1 MGSVFTLWPYA
12 ERIEGGLNL
21 VYRFHQRMEQG
32 KALFKL
38 GVVRLMKLLHLFVV
52 EITVSFYCIGMI
64 LDAISNTLIRGIKN
78 RQCFITVK
86 SARSHY
92 GWNMIGFYPQ

>member
-1 MGSVFTLWPYA
+1 MGSVSTLWPYA

-38 GVVRLMKLLHLFVV
+38 GVVRLVQLLHFFII
-52 EITVSFYCIGMI
+52 EITVSFYGISMI
-64 LDAISNTLIRGIKN
+64 LDAIGNALVRGIKN
-78 RQCFITVK
+78 SQCFIAIK
-86 SARSHY
+86 STGCHY
-92 GWNMIGFYPQ
+92 TGDMVGFYP

>member
-38 GVVRLMKLLHLFVV
+38 GVVSLVKLLHLFVV
-52 EITVSFYCIGMI
+52 EITVSFYRIGMI
-64 LDAISNTLIRGIKN
+64 LDAIGNTLIRGIKN
-78 RQCFITVK
+78 SQCFVAVK
-86 SARSHY
+86 STGCHY
-92 GWNMIGFYPQ
+92 RWDVVGFYP